1 MLKSLGIRFVCLS
14 LSWACIS
21 IKLMYAFDR
30 VIFERSAVMFACNL
44 ISLNLYPN
52 SQKPSLPSKN
62 HGYAPVKGIYLLSK
76 P

>member
-1 MLKSLGIRFVCLS
+1 MLKSLGIRLVCLG

-44 ISLNLYPN
+44 ISLNCCELNLYPN
-52 SQKPSLPSKN
+52 SQKPSLP
-62 HGYAPVKGIYLLSK
+62 
-76 P
+76 

>member
-1 MLKSLGIRFVCLS
+1 MLKSLGIRFVCLG

-44 ISLNLYPN
+44 ISLNCCEFVP
-52 SQKPSLPSKN
+52 
-62 HGYAPVKGIYLLSK
+62 
-76 P
+76 